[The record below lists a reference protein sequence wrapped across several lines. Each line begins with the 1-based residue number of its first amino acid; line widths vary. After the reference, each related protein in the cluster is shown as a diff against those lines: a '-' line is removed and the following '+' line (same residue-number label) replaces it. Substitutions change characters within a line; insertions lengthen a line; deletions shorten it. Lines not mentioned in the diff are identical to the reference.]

1 MKLILHYSLL
11 VSGTLFLLSSFWS
24 VFELFQIGT
33 FDLWHFVLLIPHLVV
48 AMLCLLA
55 ANQIKPV
62 LFIGGKINR
71 IIFIVLGGLLTILL
85 CFDVYFTWVQG
96 ETGFLITSLPPPR
109 GAFLTTLSMPRYLG
123 AVFWMSTLTIACF
136 FAAHTIKPFG
146 DDK

>member
-1 MKLILHYSLL
+1 VL
-11 VSGTLFLLSSFWS
+11 
-24 VFELFQIGT
+24 ELFQIGT

-71 IIFIVLGGLLTILL
+71 SIFIVLGGLLTILL
-85 CFDVYFTWVQG
+85 TFDVYFTWVQG

-109 GAFLTTLSMPRYLG
+109 GTGIIFTTMSMPRYLDD
-123 AVFWMSTLTIACF
+123 VFWMSTLTIACF

-146 DDK
+146 GKK